1 MKSRKRKCTSQ
12 LQRKLETVKESLTG
26 LIMKLKSFSIVFN
39 EYNRD
44 LSLNASKQNS
54 KSLKNLFIYD

>member
-1 MKSRKRKCTSQ
+1 MKSKKRKCTSQ
-12 LQRKLETVKESLTG
+12 LQRKLETVNESLTG
-26 LIMKLKSFSIVFN
+26 LITKLKSFSIAFN
-39 EYNRD
+39 DYNRD

>member
-1 MKSRKRKCTSQ
+1 MKSKKRKCTSQ
-12 LQRKLETVKESLTG
+12 LQRKLETVNESLTG
-26 LIMKLKSFSIVFN
+26 LITKLKSFSIVFN
-39 EYNRD
+39 DYNRD